1 MPLLEANQY
10 GAWIGKQ
17 TAKGSPNNAPARRL
31 QMVGGNMGAT
41 RDDGE
46 ENYSDLTKYGA
57 RVDWVNSLT
66 GAAEPVC
73 HATPVETAY
82 LLWLLHGAEAVT
94 AVAGAAGPPA
104 VPAMSRHRFTP
115 AGTMGHYC
123 TAFLR
128 VGAGVIRRHQF
139 NDCVVTRAVIEASSA
154 NKAARI
160 TPRILS
166 LDPAQVYGPSDP
178 AAALPV
184 DRPFLFTDFGQ
195 VAGAAA
201 PTIDG
206 SLTMGGTVYRGITQY
221 TFTIDDAWEP
231 IYGDSPVPYDFNQGT
246 PTVSVGCTIYADAA
260 GVAKYNALW
269 YGTPTPAAGARP
281 IKSIPALDSFEGLMR
296 QRDSAGAHAGRE
308 LRTALPGV
316 KWAPPEA
323 PAPNP
328 DGGVTE
334 IPLAGT
340 MRPVAGQPAYT
351 VDVLTDAATTA
362 FVA

>member
-1 MPLLEANQY
+1 MPLLESGLY

-17 TAKGSPNNAPARRL
+17 TAKGTPNAAPSKRL
-31 QMVGGNMGAT
+31 QMVGGNFGTA

-66 GAAEPVC
+66 GSAEPVC

-82 LLWLLHGAEAVT
+82 MLWLLHGAEVFTAMAAV
-94 AVAGAAGPPA
+94 VGPPA
-104 VPAMSRHRFTP
+104 VPAMGRHRFTP
-115 AGTMGHYC
+115 TSTMGHYA

-128 VGAGVIRRHQF
+128 VGSSQIRRHQF

-166 LDPAQVYGPSDP
+166 LDPAQIYAADP
-178 AAALPV
+178 AAALPT
-184 DRPFLFTDFGQ
+184 DRPFLFTDYGQ
-195 VAGAAA
+195 AGGAAA

-206 SLTMGGTVYRGITQY
+206 SLTMGGVTYRGITQW

-231 IYGDSPVPYDFNQGT
+231 IYGDSATPYDFNQGT
-246 PTVSVGCTIYADAA
+246 PTVSVGTTIYADAA
-260 GVAKYNALW
+260 GVAKYNLLW
-269 YGTPTPAAGARP
+269 YGTATPAAGARP
-281 IKSIPALDSFEGLMR
+281 IKSIPSLDSFLGTMR
-296 QRDSAGAHAGRE
+296 QRDSTGAHAGRE
-308 LRTALPGV
+308 LITTVPGV
-316 KWAPPEA
+316 KWAPPDA

-340 MRPVAGQPAYT
+340 MRPVAGRACCT
-351 VDVLTDAATTA
+351 
-362 FVA
+362 